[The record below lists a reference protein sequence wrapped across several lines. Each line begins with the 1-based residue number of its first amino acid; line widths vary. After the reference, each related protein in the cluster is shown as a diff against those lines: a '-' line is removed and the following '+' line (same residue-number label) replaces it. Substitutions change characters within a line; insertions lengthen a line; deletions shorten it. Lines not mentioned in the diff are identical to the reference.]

1 MYIQL
6 PPSLLIIIVAN
17 EPAAIARVELAP
29 PVATQY
35 RSVETPLLAKVHVGV
50 VPLPLKVTYIVPKKD
65 KEKKS

>member
-1 MYIQL
+1 M
-6 PPSLLIIIVAN
+6 AN